1 MPTCRH
7 PVQRMRRRH
16 ADTRR
21 ATRRRPAASRGA
33 GERFP
38 NPLPA
43 AVRGSGPSPAGF
55 WAAAPAPLT
64 TVAVRE
70 RRPSLLAQPAPCTA
84 PPRGPWRTARR
95 PAGPPMPPA
104 CCCGVRPRD
113 RPILSRWPTRFPRAH
128 PAPNPPRPG
137 SPVPVRPGEGRPA
150 PDWQPRRA
158 RRGTPALRLA
168 ANRVP
173 RAEAR
178 GSPSRDR
185 VPRRVGGPSPDRNP
199 VPPLRATV
207 SLAFDEPL
215 PAGDR
220 PRTRPHRDA
229 SPRPAPDGRPRCAP
243 DPRPPCRRGRVA
255 PDATP
260 AGRPSCLRWTAPV
273 PRRMIA
279 PRGGFQP
286 PPRLVLAGPRSGF
299 QPPTRPRRRPG
310 FASALPS
317 APVSST
323 QPPCAR
329 TPVQPA
335 RPGPAASAVLHTR
348 PWPRHIVG

>member
-1 MPTCRH
+1 MPTRD
-7 PVQRMRRRH
+7 
-16 ADTRR
+16 A
-21 ATRRRPAASRGA
+21 RPAAD
-33 GERFP
+33 
-38 NPLPA
+38 LP
-43 AVRGSGPSPAGF
+43 P
-55 WAAAPAPLT
+55 AAAPASASPIRCPL
-64 TVAVRE
+64 RFE
-70 RRPSLLAQPAPCTA
+70 GRDRRPPGSGRRHRRPSPPSLFGNAAPRSSHSPRRAPHRPAVRGGPLAARRALPCR
-84 PPRGPWRTARR
+84 PRAVAGFGLATARSC
-95 PAGPPMPPA
+95 PGGPP
-104 CCCGVRPRD
+104 G
-113 RPILSRWPTRFPRAH
+113 SRGRIRRPTRPGRA
-128 PAPNPPRPG
+128 AP
-137 SPVPVRPGEGRPA
+137 SPVRPGEGRPA